1 MLAKFSAA
9 MLMETAKWSRRALA
23 GSSRRADDSEL
34 ERVGY
39 AETLEERDAGWLMG
53 PYTREE
59 VTKLLGRFWVVSR
72 VLAFDKAPGRESLQ
86 APRQALNSELG
97 HGHRGEESLIRRH

>member
-1 MLAKFSAA
+1 
-9 MLMETAKWSRRALA
+9 MLMETAKWSQRALA
-23 GSSRRADDSEL
+23 GSSRRADDFEL

-39 AETLEERDAGWLMG
+39 AEPLEEGDAGWLMG

-59 VTKLLGRFWVVSR
+59 VTKLLGRFWVVAR
-72 VLAFDKAPGRESLQ
+72 RFGIRQGTRKTAGFEERLL

-97 HGHRGEESLIRRH
+97 HGHRGE